1 MTSGGLPPVELEDD
15 SPVELEDD
23 PPVELE
29 DDPPVELEEDP
40 LVEPEDDPPV
50 ELDDEPP
57 VEPEEDPLVELALEP
72 PAPPS
77 APASGVG
84 LHVPAWQVPTEHV
97 ASSGF
102 AGFEHTPVVVSHRP
116 TSWQSSEAEQTT
128 GVPAAHTPV

>member
-23 PPVELE
+23 SPVELE
-29 DDPPVELEEDP
+29 DDPPVAL
-40 LVEPEDDPPV
+40 
-50 ELDDEPP
+50 
-57 VEPEEDPLVELALEP
+57 EEDPLVELALEP

-77 APASGVG
+77 DPASGVG
-84 LHVPAWQVPTEHV
+84 LQFPAWQVPPEHV